1 MNDEQIKEFEKIRGE
16 NAILRAENKY
26 LWELL
31 GTYRNEAKK
40 RK

>member
-1 MNDEQIKEFEKIRGE
+1 MNDEQIKELEKLRGE

-31 GTYRNEAKK
+31 ETYRNEARK